1 MKIRRSVQRLSAP
14 APVLF
19 IGLAICFAYLMPVNK
34 LSSASAQAVAP
45 NGSYGILLNQWKDA
59 NSNNVSAILGVLNF
73 DGAGNVT
80 GTYTLVTTKNPTAA
94 TGTWTG
100 TYSGNPDGSNTVNLT
115 FDVGG
120 TITAAV
126 MVTDGG
132 NALQILLTGGS
143 LLKPGQVINGTGR
156 IQSAQ
161 GSMPAGNYGYL
172 INQWPDAN
180 NAPQGIFGLTYLDGA
195 GKVFGFYTIAGNTG
209 ASAPLTGTFTG
220 TYSVN
225 PDSTGS
231 ITINLDIGFTSTYA
245 MVVTDGGAGILLLLT
260 GGTGGLKAVD
270 SGIARMQ

>member
-19 IGLAICFAYLMPVNK
+19 IGLAICFAYLMPANK

-59 NSNNVSAILGVLNF
+59 NSNNVSALLGVLNF

-143 LLKPGQVINGTGR
+143 LLKPGQVVNGTGR

-161 GSMPAGNYGYL
+161 GTMPAGNYGYRGENSARRAKAL
-172 INQWPDAN
+172 RFVVRQG
-180 NAPQGIFGLTYLDGA
+180 PQIPRCSPAFPAFSRSERRRQLQFSSA
-195 GKVFGFYTIAGNTG
+195 GWLPAGHVSDSAAARAHDTVR
-209 ASAPLTGTFTG
+209 ASHSRL
-220 TYSVN
+220 SRNREV
-225 PDSTGS
+225 
-231 ITINLDIGFTSTYA
+231 
-245 MVVTDGGAGILLLLT
+245 
-260 GGTGGLKAVD
+260 
-270 SGIARMQ
+270 

>member
-1 MKIRRSVQRLSAP
+1 MKIRLSVQRLSAP

-19 IGLAICFAYLMPVNK
+19 IGLAICFAYLTPANK

-59 NSNNVSAILGVLNF
+59 NSNNISAILGVLNF

-180 NAPQGIFGLTYLDGA
+180 NGPQGVFGLTYLDGA

-209 ASAPLTGTFTG
+209 ASAPLTGTLTG

-245 MVVTDGGAGILLLLT
+245 MVVTDGGAGILTLLT

-270 SGIARMQ
+270 SGFARMQ

>member
-1 MKIRRSVQRLSAP
+1 
-14 APVLF
+14 
-19 IGLAICFAYLMPVNK
+19 LALCFAYLTPANK

-180 NAPQGIFGLTYLDGA
+180 NGPQGVFGLTYLDGA

-245 MVVTDGGAGILLLLT
+245 MVVTDGGAGILMLLT